1 MLTLPPSTRI
11 FLCAPTADMRRSFD
25 GLTALA
31 RDVIGEDPLSGHL
44 FVFTNRRRTRL
55 KVLVFDG
62 SGMWVMAKR
71 LERGT
76 FAWPNAKDGAKR
88 IVIHHDELA
97 ALLGGLDISRAKR
110 RAWYRRENSSENS
123 RAQSSAART
132 N

>member
-11 FLCAPTADMRRSFD
+11 FLLAEGADMRRSFD

-44 FVFTNRRRTRL
+44 FCFTNRRKTRL
-55 KVLVFDG
+55 KVLFFDG

-76 FAWPNAKDGAKR
+76 FFWPERQGAAAR
-88 IVIHHDELA
+88 VVIRHDELT
-97 ALLGGLDISRAKR
+97 ALLAGLDIEKATR
-110 RAWYRRENSSENS
+110 RSWWRREPNKGGAEENS
-123 RAQSSAART
+123 G
-132 N
+132 